1 MKPLSHSTVL
11 AITAV
16 VSAAALFTAVSKNLN
31 AGQHGHKDYR
41 YYGYDTRY
49 QPPAP
54 PGYQY
59 YAPGMPHGM
68 QVYNHPAQQQPA
80 AESPDNNAAP
90 GPASNKVAIAGMRFH
105 PAVIRV
111 NTGEEVTWTN
121 NASMLHTVTGRNEG
135 KLSSQRM
142 GRGSMF
148 SHTFEQPGH
157 YQYYCVLHPSMNG
170 TVIVE

>member
-1 MKPLSHSTVL
+1 MKPLSHSTML

-16 VSAAALFTAVSKNLN
+16 VSAAALFAAVSKNLN
-31 AGQHGHKDYR
+31 AGQDVYKHHR

-49 QPPAP
+49 QPPIT

-59 YAPGMPHGM
+59 YSPGMLPRM
-68 QVYNHPAQQQPA
+68 QVHNHPAQPQPA
-80 AESPDNNAAP
+80 TEKPDNTAAP
-90 GPASNKVAIAGMRFH
+90 APTSNKVAIAGMGFH

-121 NASMLHTVTGRNEG
+121 NATMLHTVTGQNDG

-148 SHTFEQPGH
+148 SHTFEQPGL
-157 YQYYCVLHPSMNG
+157 YPYYCVLHPSMTG
-170 TVIVE
+170 TVIVK

>member
-1 MKPLSHSTVL
+1 MKPLSHSTIL

-16 VSAAALFTAVSKNLN
+16 ISATALFAAVSKNLN
-31 AGQHGHKDYR
+31 AGQNTYKHHR

-68 QVYNHPAQQQPA
+68 QGYTYPAPRQPA
-80 AESPDNNAAP
+80 AKSPDSAASEPGSNNV
-90 GPASNKVAIAGMRFH
+90 SISGMRFH

-111 NTGEEVTWTN
+111 NTGEKVTWTN
-121 NASMLHTVTGRNEG
+121 TATMLHTVTGRNEG

-142 GRGSMF
+142 GRDSTF
-148 SHTFEQPGH
+148 SHTFEQPGA
-157 YQYYCVLHPSMNG
+157 YQYYCALHPSMTG

>member
-1 MKPLSHSTVL
+1 MKPLSHSTML

-16 VSAAALFTAVSKNLN
+16 VSAIALFAAVSKNLN
-31 AGQHGHKDYR
+31 AGQKGYKHHS

-49 QPPAP
+49 RPPAP

-59 YAPGMPHGM
+59 YAPGMPHRM
-68 QVYNHPAQQQPA
+68 QVHNHPAQRQTA
-80 AESPDNNAAP
+80 AESPDNTATPAP
-90 GPASNKVAIAGMRFH
+90 TSNKVAIAVMGFY

-121 NASMLHTVTGRNEG
+121 NATMLHTVTGRHDG
-135 KLSSQRM
+135 KFSSQRM

-148 SHTFEQPGH
+148 SHTFEQPGF
-157 YQYYCVLHPSMNG
+157 YQYYCVLHPSMTG